1 MKISS
6 NLVAGIIA
14 IILGVLVL
22 VVPAVLQW
30 ILGLVLIVVGVLAVL
45 GRQKSV

>member
-45 GRQKSV
+45 GRQKIV

>member
-1 MKISS
+1 VKISS

-14 IILGVLVL
+14 IVLGILVL
-22 VVPAVLQW
+22 AVPAVLQW

-45 GRQKSV
+45 GRQKIV

>member
-14 IILGVLVL
+14 IILGILVL

-30 ILGLVLIVVGVLAVL
+30 ILGLVLIVVGILAVL
-45 GRQKSV
+45 GRQKIV